1 MPDEDRLDAAADP
14 LVIDEA
20 ELQRGLAENLLVED
34 TRLRDALRTLAG
46 AAPLPERAE
55 FRRETLSFPRPSV
68 VDDALF
74 AVEAAVVSQADDV
87 RVRRQVD
94 DLERR
99 VQTLESKVGV
109 RVQRLLERMLRRGT
123 S

>member
-1 MPDEDRLDAAADP
+1 
-14 LVIDEA
+14 LVVGEA
-20 ELQRGLAENLLVED
+20 ELGHGLAENLLVED

-46 AAPLPERAE
+46 VEYLPERPE
-55 FRRETLSFPRPSV
+55 FRRVALSFPRPSV

-74 AVEAAVVSQADDV
+74 AVEAAVVAQADDV

-99 VQTLESKVGV
+99 VQTLESQVGV
-109 RVQRLLERMLRRGT
+109 RVQRLLERVLRRRG